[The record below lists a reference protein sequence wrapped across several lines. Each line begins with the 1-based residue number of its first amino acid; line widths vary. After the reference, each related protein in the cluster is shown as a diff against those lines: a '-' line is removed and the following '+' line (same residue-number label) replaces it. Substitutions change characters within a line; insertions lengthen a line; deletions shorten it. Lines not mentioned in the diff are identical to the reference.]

1 MRLISAAEGGG
12 EGPARGER
20 AAHEKLKP
28 RIATGV
34 GRGQNAKPGMILRVH
49 REIAEKERQEQEER
63 KKFAPIHV
71 SKDEDK
77 QQIRPLGKKAAKYA
91 RVYKRLQQ
99 QQQQQQPRRPSFA
112 SVSSLG
118 AEQSVGSSLVSL
130 MAKARKLSVDKKKAK
145 KRPSQTSDLGF
156 DLPPDYPGFE
166 EGSAAQG
173 WGTAGGLRGAMRGAH
188 VPPRMYLRRRE
199 AYALLPGTCVLVWC
213 VVVCGGVCWC
223 AVWCGG
229 VCWCVLCGVV
239 CGGLARRDAPPY
251 PRASAPR
258 AHLVHPRH
266 SRRPFVP
273 SSNVFLQASRPW
285 RTCRTKRGTSWA
297 APRPWR

>member
-112 SVSSLG
+112 SVSSSG
-118 AEQSVGSSLVSL
+118 ANQSVVSSLVTL
-130 MAKARKLSVDKKKAK
+130 MAKASKTPVDKKKAK

-213 VVVCGGVCWC
+213 VVYGVWWC
-223 AVWCGG
+223 
-229 VCWCVLCGVV
+229 VV

-251 PRASAPR
+251 PRALAPR

-273 SSNVFLQASRPW
+273 SSNVFLQVSRRW
-285 RTCRTKRGTSWA
+285 KTCRTKRGTSWA